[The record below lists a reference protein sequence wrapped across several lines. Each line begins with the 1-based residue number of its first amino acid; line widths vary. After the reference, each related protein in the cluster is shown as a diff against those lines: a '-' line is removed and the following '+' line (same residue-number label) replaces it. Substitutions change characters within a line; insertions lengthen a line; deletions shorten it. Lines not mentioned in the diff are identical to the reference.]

1 MEIDFIVKY
10 LTHLEFSRHTT
21 ISDVHEL
28 ARDVLK
34 AWICCLYSMVL
45 RLSGQLDK
53 HFGEGVNWP
62 TLQQQLLLLLQPQ
75 PLLQLPPLQ
84 YQRLQQQ
91 NLKKIA
97 YGHNGVNGLHVLHL
111 VELEPNKNQD
121 R

>member
-34 AWICCLYSMVL
+34 AW
-45 RLSGQLDK
+45 SGAQK
-53 HFGEGVNWP
+53 
-62 TLQQQLLLLLQPQ
+62 
-75 PLLQLPPLQ
+75 
-84 YQRLQQQ
+84 QRLKR
-91 NLKKIA
+91 NLKTILFDKKMYLVCVGSTIFIWNLPA
-97 YGHNGVNGLHVLHL
+97 Y
-111 VELEPNKNQD
+111 